1 MTLTSLLIALA
12 AAQVSLA
19 DQALPGVRLCTAQGG
34 GLERARGVQRP
45 DGIYWWP
52 RSGAAVRFD
61 PAQEV
66 TARQRDWFR
75 EERDLV
81 IDGQTWRYGGQTRLD
96 DMPFRRY
103 NLPHARSTA
112 FPPSRRWE
120 MRACRFWF
128 CSTRSTACSPNGP
141 VNPAETTEPCRS

>member
-1 MTLTSLLIALA
+1 MAMTLTSLLIALA

-103 NLPHARSTA
+103 NLPHAPIDGVPAITPMGNEGLQVLVLLDPVDCLFA
-112 FPPSRRWE
+112 EW
-120 MRACRFWF
+120 
-128 CSTRSTACSPNGP
+128 TR
-141 VNPAETTEPCRS
+141 EPGGDD